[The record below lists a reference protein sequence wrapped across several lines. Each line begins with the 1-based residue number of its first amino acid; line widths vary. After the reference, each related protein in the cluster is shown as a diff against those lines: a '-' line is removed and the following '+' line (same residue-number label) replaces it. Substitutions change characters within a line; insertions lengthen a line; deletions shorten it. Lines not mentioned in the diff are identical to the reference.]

1 MLMLNHLKSAHGVGE
16 NKGKQFM
23 LVKINSVPS
32 NLEELQHFASFPN
45 IVYIFTLKKL
55 LQFRFMKYLLLK
67 LKSRVKSVSRMTE
80 INRAMVM
87 LVLRKIMFPYSTEEI
102 FIKIHL
108 AESSLI
114 TAGIIYRHQSQPI
127 SFKKDF

>member
-55 LQFRFMKYLLLK
+55 LQFRFIKYFILK

-80 INRAMVM
+80 INRAMVL

-114 TAGIIYRHQSQPI
+114 TAGMIYRHQSQPI

>member
-1 MLMLNHLKSAHGVGE
+1 MLMLNHLKSAHGAGE

-45 IVYIFTLKKL
+45 IGYIFTLKKF

-80 INRAMVM
+80 INRAMVL

-108 AESSLI
+108 VESSLI